1 MPSPSTASLS
11 QLILLRAVQRLE
23 AQQGP
28 LDDAQAMREAHAQ
41 QRAMPQRL
49 LARSAWLAREQRL
62 DVALAQWR
70 GRLPWLALL
79 AAMLIGLL
87 SFSLLQAVVGGSRQ
101 INAVA
106 ALLAVLGPH
115 LLSLALW
122 LLMLVAGSEG
132 GGLARWLAW
141 AMARL
146 PGGTPAQTLVL
157 EAGLDVLG
165 RKRGLS
171 AWVLGAVNHA
181 IWSLALLLTLAGLVF
196 VFSFLAY
203 RLTWETTILDA
214 RFFAGFARISGWLP
228 GLLGFA
234 TPELGITGSSG
245 ADDNRGWALWLLG
258 CTLVYGLGLR
268 LIALLV
274 SVWRSRRLL
283 AGLTLDSEDPQ
294 LRQLMQRFAALDAS
308 ALLDAEHHRAPPPPA
323 PPEGGRV
330 MQGAALLGYELPLSL
345 PWPPAGLPAPP
356 LALRIAG
363 AADEKRRLLAQL
375 QDLAPQRLLLV
386 CHGPS
391 SPDRGTERFV
401 REALQRVGAG
411 ALLLSGEA
419 GAARWHSWVADCA
432 LPLQA
437 VFDAP
442 APARAWLEGA
452 DHGR

>member
-28 LDDAQAMREAHAQ
+28 LDDSQAMREAHAQ
-41 QRAMPQRL
+41 QRTMPQRL
-49 LARSAWLAREQRL
+49 LARSDWLAREQAL

-70 GRLPWLALL
+70 GRLPWLALV
-79 AAMLIGLL
+79 AALLIGLL
-87 SFSLLQAVVGGSRQ
+87 SFSLLQAVVGGDRQ

-122 LLMLVAGSEG
+122 LLLLVAGGEG
-132 GGLARWLAW
+132 GGVARWAAW
-141 AMARL
+141 VGSRL
-146 PGGTPAQTLVL
+146 PGGTPAQALVL

-165 RKRGLS
+165 RKKGLS
-171 AWVLGAVNHA
+171 AWALGAVNHA
-181 IWSLALLLTLAGLVF
+181 IWSLALLLTLGGLIF
-196 VFSFLAY
+196 AFSFLAY

-214 RFFAGFARISGWLP
+214 GFFAGFARISGWLP
-228 GLLGFA
+228 GLLGFVS
-234 TPELGITGSSG
+234 PQLGVG

-274 SVWRSRRLL
+274 SIWRTRRLL
-283 AGLTLDSEDPQ
+283 AGLRLDSEDPQ

-345 PWPPAGLPAPP
+345 PWPPVGLPAPP
-356 LALRIAG
+356 LAQRIAG

-375 QDLAPQRLLLV
+375 QGLAPQRLLLV

-419 GAARWHSWVADCA
+419 GAARWRSWVADCA

-442 APARAWLEGA
+442 APARAWLEGVE
-452 DHGR
+452 HGR

>member
-1 MPSPSTASLS
+1 MSSPSTASLS

-23 AQQGP
+23 EQQGP

-41 QRAMPQRL
+41 QLTMSQRL
-49 LARSAWLAREQRL
+49 LARSAWLAREQGL

-70 GRLPWLALL
+70 GRLPWLAL
-79 AAMLIGLL
+79 AAALLIGLL
-87 SFSLLQAVVGGSRQ
+87 SFSLLQAVVGGQRQ

-122 LLMLVAGSEG
+122 LLMLKIGGEG
-132 GGLARWLAW
+132 GGLASWLAW
-141 AMARL
+141 AAARL
-146 PGGTPAQTLVL
+146 PSARPAQALVL
-157 EAGLDVLG
+157 DAGLDVLG
-165 RKRGLS
+165 RKKGLS
-171 AWVLGAVNHA
+171 AWALGAVNHA

-196 VFSFLAY
+196 AFSFLAY
-203 RLTWETTILDA
+203 RLSWETTILDA
-214 RFFAGFARISGWLP
+214 GFFSGFARISGWLP

-234 TPELGITGSSG
+234 TPEPGAG

-258 CTLVYGLGLR
+258 CTMVYGLGLR

-274 SVWRSRRLL
+274 SFWRTRRLL
-283 AGLTLDSEDPQ
+283 AGLGLDSEDPQ

-308 ALLDAEHHRAPPPPA
+308 ALLDAEHHRAPSPPA

-345 PWPPAGLPAPP
+345 PWPPVGLPAPP
-356 LALRIAG
+356 LAQRIAG
-363 AADEKRRLLAQL
+363 AADEKRRMLTQL
-375 QDLAPQRLLLV
+375 QHLAPQRLLLV

-391 SPDRGTERFV
+391 SPDRGTERFL

-419 GAARWHSWVADCA
+419 GAARWRSWVADCA

-442 APARAWLEGA
+442 APARAWLDEA
-452 DHGR
+452 DHGL